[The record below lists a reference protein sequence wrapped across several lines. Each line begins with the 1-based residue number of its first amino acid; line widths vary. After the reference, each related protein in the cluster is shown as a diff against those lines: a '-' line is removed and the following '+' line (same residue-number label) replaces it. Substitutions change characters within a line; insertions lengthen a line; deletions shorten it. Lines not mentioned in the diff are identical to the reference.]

1 MTCAVGAEP
10 AIIAEIG
17 RVRGCAAE
25 QLTMPICYGGH
36 FRAKVLHEN

>member
-25 QLTMPICYGGH
+25 QLTIPICYEGY
-36 FRAKVLHEN
+36 FRAKVLYQN